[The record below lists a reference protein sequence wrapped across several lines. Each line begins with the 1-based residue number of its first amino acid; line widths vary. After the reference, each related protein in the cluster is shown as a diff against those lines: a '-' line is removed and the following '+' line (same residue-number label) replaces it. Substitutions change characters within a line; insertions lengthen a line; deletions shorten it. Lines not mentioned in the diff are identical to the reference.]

1 MKKGNK
7 TNQSKAINEIR
18 SYIREQVEE
27 YVARMAI
34 RKLVQKS
41 LTEAKEEE
49 SKDLISITD
58 AVFDFFDKNKKK
70 LEKLADEEE
79 WDDFYDLAF
88 EKFPEADQ
96 DDVAQAMNK
105 AAMRAGWFENEIEDY
120 RQSEKEL
127 DMMANGTKEQQKGIK
142 MGDYDK
148 KMKTPKASPTEL
160 KPEELKKLKTESLKK
175 KKR

>member
-70 LEKLADEEE
+70 LEK
-79 WDDFYDLAF
+79 
-88 EKFPEADQ
+88 
-96 DDVAQAMNK
+96 
-105 AAMRAGWFENEIEDY
+105 
-120 RQSEKEL
+120 
-127 DMMANGTKEQQKGIK
+127 
-142 MGDYDK
+142 
-148 KMKTPKASPTEL
+148 
-160 KPEELKKLKTESLKK
+160 
-175 KKR
+175 

>member
-1 MKKGNK
+1 MKKSNK

-18 SYIREQVEE
+18 AYIREQVEE
-27 YVARMAI
+27 HVTRIAI

-41 LTEAKEEE
+41 LTEAKEEKD
-49 SKDLISITD
+49 KDLISIHD
-58 AVFDFFDKNKKK
+58 AVADFFDKNKKK

-79 WDDFYDLAF
+79 WDDFYELGF

-105 AAMRAGWFENEIEDY
+105 AAMRAGWFEEE
-120 RQSEKEL
+120 QKETPTEKDLEK
-127 DMMANGTKEQQKGIK
+127 MSTGEKAGKGIK

-175 KKR
+175 KNR